1 MATTD
6 QLQLP
11 AEQAAELVTRW
22 QAVYE
27 QVQIAAPI
35 HHTAPVRLLAV
46 SKTHP
51 AAAVHTLAQAGQH
64 EFGEN
69 YVQEAV
75 EKITTLS
82 DKRYDGKALVWHFIG
97 HIQRNKT
104 KTIAAHFDWVHSVD
118 SLLIAERLSRQRGEH
133 GIATALNVCIQ
144 LNIDDEA
151 SKSGCQ
157 PEELPELVRA
167 ISQLPNLRLRGLMII
182 PAKDSTSAFSRTRQL
197 FDAVQDQHASPTDW
211 DTLSMGMSAD
221 MATAIAAGA
230 TIVRVGTAIFG
241 QRPAK

>member
-11 AEQAAELVTRW
+11 DEQAAELVTRW
-22 QAVYE
+22 QTVREHVQNAA
-27 QVQIAAPI
+27 QV

-46 SKTHP
+46 SKTQP
-51 AAAVHTLAQAGQH
+51 AAAIHTLAQAGQR

-75 EKITTLS
+75 EKITALA
-82 DKRYDGKALVWHFIG
+82 DERYHGEALIWHFIG

-104 KTIAAHFDWVHSVD
+104 KAIAAHFDWVHSVD
-118 SLLIAERLSRQRGEH
+118 NLLIAQRLSRQRGEQ
-133 GIATALNVCIQ
+133 GVAAPLNLCIQ

-197 FDAVQDQHASPTDW
+197 FDAVQDQHANPTDW

-221 MATAIAAGA
+221 MTTAIAAGA

-241 QRPAK
+241 QRPTK

>member
-1 MATTD
+1 MSAIAS
-6 QLQLP
+6 LQLS
-11 AEQAAELVTRW
+11 AESAAKLVTRW
-22 QAVYE
+22 QTVREHVQNAA
-27 QVQIAAPI
+27 QV

-46 SKTHP
+46 SKTQP
-51 AAAVHTLAQAGQH
+51 AAAIHTLAQAGQR

-75 EKITTLS
+75 EKITALA
-82 DKRYDGKALVWHFIG
+82 DERYHGEALIWHFIG

-104 KTIAAHFDWVHSVD
+104 KAIAAHFDWVHSVD
-118 SLLIAERLSRQRGEH
+118 NLLIAQRLSRQRGEQ
-133 GIATALNVCIQ
+133 GVAAPLNLCIQ
-144 LNIDDEA
+144 LNIDDET

-197 FDAVQDQHASPTDW
+197 FDAVQDQHANPTDW

-221 MATAIAAGA
+221 MTTAIAAGA